1 MVDIELYPLGKKISV
16 KKGTPLKDILLEY
29 GIEFPCGGE
38 GICKG
43 CLVKLLEGNIEINER
58 QREVLLE
65 KEIEN
70 GLRLACQGV
79 VTESVKIEIPQWEM
93 EILSDTSE
101 VKVESKEGLG
111 IAVDLGTTTLV
122 AQILDLRDGDVIG
135 VKTTINPQAKY
146 GSDIMTRIQYAIFNK
161 GEVELRNMIRSR
173 IYKLIKELLEEV
185 KNFNLPLLY
194 VVIVGNSAMHNLFC
208 GVNIKALSE
217 YPYNPEYKDLF
228 IFTPK
233 DLAWDLPQN
242 VKIIFL
248 PCIGG
253 FVGSDILAGIISTEM
268 YKGSSINGLIDIG
281 TNGEIVFGNKDKI
294 ICASA
299 AAGPAF
305 EGAKISMGTRAVT
318 GAISK
323 VILDDGHLKCEVI
336 GGGKPKGICGS
347 GLVDAVAS
355 ALKLGLISPTG
366 RLQNGKEYFE
376 VAPPVVITQKD
387 IRELQ
392 LAKGAIATGITLLLK
407 ELNLSANEVEK
418 VYLAG
423 AFGNYINAK
432 SAKDIGLFDFDE
444 NKVEY
449 SGNTALKG
457 AKMSLF
463 AADYNYREI
472 LKVCQHISLASSPE
486 FQNVFAENML
496 FSH

>member
-1 MVDIELYPLGKKISV
+1 MVDIELYPLGRKLNV

-29 GIEFPCGGE
+29 GVEFPCGGE

-43 CLVKLLEGNIEINER
+43 CLIKILEGKIEVNEK
-58 QREVLLE
+58 QKEVLSE
-65 KEIEN
+65 KEIED
-70 GLRLACQGV
+70 GLRLACQSV
-79 VTESVKIEIPQWEM
+79 VTESVKIEVSQWEM

-101 VKVESKEGLG
+101 IKAEPEEGLG
-111 IAVDLGTTTLV
+111 IAIDLGTTTLV
-122 AQILDLRDGDVIG
+122 AQILDLRDGDVVG
-135 VKTTINPQAKY
+135 VKTAINPQAKY
-146 GSDIMTRIQYAIFNK
+146 GSDIMTRIQYAIFSN
-161 GEVELRNMIRSR
+161 GEAELRNLIRSR
-173 IYKLIKELLEEV
+173 IYELIKGLLEEV
-185 KNFNLPLLY
+185 KDLNLPLLY
-194 VVIVGNSAMHNLFC
+194 VVIVGNTAMHNFFC
-208 GVNIKALSE
+208 GVNIKSLSE
-217 YPYNPEYKDLF
+217 YPYNPENKDLF

-268 YKGSSINGLIDIG
+268 YRKSSITGLIDIG

-294 ICASA
+294 ICAST

-305 EGAKISMGTRAVT
+305 EGAKISMGMRAIT

-323 VILDDGHLKCEVI
+323 VILDDDHLKCEVI

-347 GLVDAVAS
+347 GLVDAAAA
-355 ALKLGLISPTG
+355 ALRLELISPTG

-376 VAPPVVITQKD
+376 IAPDIIITQKD

-392 LAKGAIATGITLLLK
+392 LAKGAIASGITLLLK
-407 ELNLSANEVEK
+407 GLNLSISEIEK

-444 NKVEY
+444 NKIVY
-449 SGNTALKG
+449 AGNTALKG

-463 AADYNYREI
+463 MEAYDYGEI
-472 LKVCQHISLASSPE
+472 LKVCQHTSLASSPE

-496 FSH
+496 FNH